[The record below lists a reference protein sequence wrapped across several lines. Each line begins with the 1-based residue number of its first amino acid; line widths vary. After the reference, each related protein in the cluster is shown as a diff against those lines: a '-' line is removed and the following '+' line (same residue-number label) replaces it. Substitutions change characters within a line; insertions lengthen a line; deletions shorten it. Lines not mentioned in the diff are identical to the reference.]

1 MNFIGKLAK
10 SPRLFS
16 GITWGVTVLVVAVLL
31 GFTFWKI
38 TPRQVSAASEPT
50 PTEEGTTASIPTQ
63 EAPVPL
69 PTTTDLD
76 AGAQAI
82 VRHIVL
88 KTEISSS
95 TNYDIVEYTVVRGD
109 AVFGIA
115 KAHNIKPETLLWA
128 NYDTL
133 QDSPDSLRVGQK
145 LNIPPTDGVYYKWQ
159 EGDTLDS
166 IALKFGASVDDILNW
181 PGNDIDLTN
190 PDIKPDTYVMVP
202 GGHREFVQ
210 WLIPSVARGRSGT
223 ASIGGAACSGGPEGS
238 NGAFIWP
245 TVEHWVSGNE
255 YWSGHLGIDIAAGE
269 GAPVWAAD
277 AGVVTIAQGGWNGG
291 YGNVVMIDHG
301 YGWVTVYGHLSQI
314 NVVPCQAVY
323 AGTPIGL
330 AGNTGNSFGAH
341 LHFEVRQNG
350 LFFNPHSFLPLP

>member
-1 MNFIGKLAK
+1 MSKSGKESR
-10 SPRLFS
+10 SPALFN
-16 GITWGVTVLVVAVLL
+16 GISWGVTIVVVAFLV
-31 GFTFWKI
+31 GFTVWKI
-38 TPRQVSAASEPT
+38 NPQQVSAAPEPT
-50 PTEEGTTASIPTQ
+50 SPPAATGTQASLPAAPGTDTE
-63 EAPVPL
+63 
-69 PTTTDLD
+69 
-76 AGAQAI
+76 AQGI

-88 KTEISSS
+88 KTDITSS
-95 TNYDIVEYTVVRGD
+95 TTYNIVEYTVERGD
-109 AVFGIA
+109 SVFGIA
-115 KAHNIKPETLLWA
+115 TAHNIKPETLLWA

-133 QDSPDSLRVGQK
+133 QDSPDSIRVGQK

-166 IALKFGASVDDILNW
+166 IAKKFETTVDDILNW
-181 PGNDIDLTN
+181 PGNNIDLTD

-223 ASIGGAACSGGPEGS
+223 ATLGGAACGGGPVGS
-238 NGAFIWP
+238 SAFIWP
-245 TVEHWVSGNE
+245 TANHFLSGND

-269 GAPVWAAD
+269 GAQVWAAD

-301 YGWVTVYGHLSQI
+301 NGWLTVYGHLSQI
-314 NVVPCQAVY
+314 NVVPCQGVY
-323 AGTPIGL
+323 AGQLIGL

-341 LHFEVRQNG
+341 LHFETRENG
-350 LFFNPHSFLPLP
+350 GWINPHYVLP